1 MRWEFV
7 LFFFM
12 GSLAICGKNVREA
25 GDSVTISGHVKN
37 ALNGSIIESACITCV
52 SNDSILSGHYVSF
65 VRDLSN
71 EPHLWHEYAYEFKVP
86 KSGKYSLYIESE
98 GFEKDSI
105 TIEIPERQYGRRV
118 REWEMEDIFLIP
130 KRKAENLGTAVV
142 RATRVIVVMKGD
154 TLVYNASAFKLAEG
168 SMLDALIARLPGA
181 KIDENGQIFINGKYV
196 NSLLLNGKDFFK
208 GQAHVVL
215 KNLPAYTVNKIKFY
229 QKEADDAYLVK
240 RNHYDRQEDPW
251 VLDVQLKREYSTG
264 WLVNAEAGFGSKHR
278 YIGRAFALRFTD
290 VSRLIT
296 YVGINNLNNSST
308 ADLDGTWDSF
318 EKNVGRIVNKAGGI
332 DYLKENPLRHSQFRL
347 HLSGTHQSYSLEE
360 YSNQT
365 LYLLNPNVYKRTFSQ
380 SQDANSNIN
389 AYAQL
394 QYRMKKMFLFMK
406 LESSYE
412 RQNNK
417 SFSREASFDAPPEEY
432 SWGGALDSLYEGSH
446 AYKSRNSF
454 ISRLQDLNTIKRDTW
469 SFNYFLNSSIV
480 SPFTGKKIGLKINAQ
495 HSNSCATGRNAYDYE
510 NEGINTNLLQ
520 KRPAHARTSKLET
533 TMSYEL
539 LSKNKFLI
547 ELIYNFFYGYTNDRL
562 SIFALQTD
570 TNFISATDW
579 AIATTEVL
587 QPNSYRTSIQNV
599 EHEPLLKLYWRLSP
613 KMVVNMSY
621 PVRFIHEKI
630 NDSRY
635 AFYQTKRRNYATF
648 EPNINVSIIGIGELN
663 YHISNRAAPIKNL
676 LDINDDTQP
685 LVNRLGNS
693 MLKRPV
699 SHQIMFW
706 WQSMLGKNQRMMNV
720 SYWYN
725 IYVNKVSM
733 GLSYDHL
740 SGVSTIKPDN
750 VNGNW
755 DMSLR
760 FSLSQ
765 ALDKA
770 QRLRATIGLGGKYIN
785 SVELI
790 NNDMS
795 AEPKRSSVRNFEPDI
810 SGRINYSL
818 NKLNLA
824 LRASTSWH
832 HITNTSNADNN
843 INAWKYQVGLS
854 AQCPLPLK
862 LTLNSD
868 LSLRGRRGYSFSE
881 MNTDDFV
888 LNGSLSRA
896 FGKKDEF
903 IVKLYAEDILG
914 SRKNV
919 STIVNAQGL
928 TEKWQ
933 NTLPRNVMLSL
944 MWNFH
949 K

>member
-1 MRWEFV
+1 M
-7 LFFFM
+7 
-12 GSLAICGKNVREA
+12 
-25 GDSVTISGHVKN
+25 
-37 ALNGSIIESACITCV
+37 
-52 SNDSILSGHYVSF
+52 
-65 VRDLSN
+65 
-71 EPHLWHEYAYEFKVP
+71 
-86 KSGKYSLYIESE
+86 
-98 GFEKDSI
+98 
-105 TIEIPERQYGRRV
+105 
-118 REWEMEDIFLIP
+118 
-130 KRKAENLGTAVV
+130 
-142 RATRVIVVMKGD
+142 
-154 TLVYNASAFKLAEG
+154 
-168 SMLDALIARLPGA
+168 
-181 KIDENGQIFINGKYV
+181 
-196 NSLLLNGKDFFK
+196 
-208 GQAHVVL
+208 
-215 KNLPAYTVNKIKFY
+215 
-229 QKEADDAYLVK
+229 
-240 RNHYDRQEDPW
+240 
-251 VLDVQLKREYSTG
+251 
-264 WLVNAEAGFGSKHR
+264 
-278 YIGRAFALRFTD
+278 
-290 VSRLIT
+290 
-296 YVGINNLNNSST
+296 
-308 ADLDGTWDSF
+308 
-318 EKNVGRIVNKAGGI
+318 
-332 DYLKENPLRHSQFRL
+332 
-347 HLSGTHQSYSLEE
+347 
-360 YSNQT
+360 
-365 LYLLNPNVYKRTFSQ
+365 
-380 SQDANSNIN
+380 
-389 AYAQL
+389 
-394 QYRMKKMFLFMK
+394 
-406 LESSYE
+406 
-412 RQNNK
+412 
-417 SFSREASFDAPPEEY
+417 
-432 SWGGALDSLYEGSH
+432 
-446 AYKSRNSF
+446 
-454 ISRLQDLNTIKRDTW
+454 NTIKRDTW

-648 EPNINVSIIGIGELN
+648 EPNINVSIPGIGELN

-706 WQSMLGKNQRMMNV
+706 WQRMLGKNQRMMNV
-720 SYWYN
+720 YYWYN
-725 IYVNKVSM
+725 IYVNKVSL

-770 QRLRATIGLGGKYIN
+770 QRLRATIGLGGKYVN

-824 LRASTSWH
+824 LRASTSWQ

-862 LTLNSD
+862 LTLNSE
-868 LSLRGRRGYSFSE
+868 LSVRGRRGYNFSE
-881 MNTDDFV
+881 INTDEVV

-914 SRKNV
+914 GRKNV

-933 NTLPRNVMLSL
+933 NTLPRYVMLSI